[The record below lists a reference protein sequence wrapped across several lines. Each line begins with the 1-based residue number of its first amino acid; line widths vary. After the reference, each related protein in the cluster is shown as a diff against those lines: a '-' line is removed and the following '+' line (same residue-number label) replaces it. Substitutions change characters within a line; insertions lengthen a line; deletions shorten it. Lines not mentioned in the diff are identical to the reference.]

1 MLLSSV
7 ISDLPDAGLRGGD
20 CEISGIAFD
29 SRLVRPGWLFVCIRG
44 EEADGHDYAA
54 GALEN
59 GAAALLVEHFLPLA
73 ARQVRTVD
81 TRLALARVAKTFHG
95 RPDESLGLA
104 GVTGTDGKTTTAGLI
119 AWILRRAGVKTGEVT
134 TASISTGGEAIPN
147 LVHQTTP
154 SSLELQQALGE
165 MRGRRVRW
173 AVLETTSHGLD
184 QHRVAGF
191 AFNRAVFTSIT
202 HEHLDYHGTLEAY
215 VEAKARLL
223 DIQAEAEGGSWG
235 KVAVLP
241 RDSRY
246 WDLLRARACGR
257 VLGYGRANDAD
268 VKILSETASSDGI
281 GFTASTPWGETSIAA
296 GLPGAFNIENCLAA
310 LTCAASI
317 GISLDVCADAIG
329 AFPGVRGRMQ
339 PVDCGQPFEVIVD
352 YAHTPNS
359 LESVL
364 GTLSKR
370 KGRLLVAFGGAGER
384 DTQKRPLMGATAA
397 RLADKII
404 ITNEDPR
411 GEAPMKIA
419 RDIAAGA
426 GSSSGGP
433 SRKLDIVLDRRDA
446 IAEILGSA
454 QPGDTVLLAGK
465 GHETSIIT
473 AERVLPWDEAGVTRE
488 ILTSMGYDCR
498 AVDNTE

>member
-7 ISDLPDAGLRGGD
+7 ISDLPDADLRGGD
-20 CEISGIAFD
+20 CQINGIAFD

-44 EEADGHDYAA
+44 EQADGHHYAA
-54 GALEN
+54 DALEN
-59 GAAALLVEHFLPLA
+59 GASALLVESFLPLA
-73 ARQVRTVD
+73 ARQVETAD
-81 TRLALARVAKTFHG
+81 TRLALARVAKTFHR
-95 RPDESLGLA
+95 RPDESLGLV

-119 AWILRRAGVKTGEVT
+119 AWILRSAGVKTGEVT
-134 TASISTGGEAIPN
+134 TASISTGGEAKPN

-154 SSLELQQALGE
+154 SALELQHALDE
-165 MRGRRVRW
+165 MRDRSVRW

-184 QHRVAGF
+184 QHRVTGF

-223 DIQAEAEGGSWG
+223 DIQAEAEGGNWE
-235 KVAVLP
+235 KIAILP

-246 WDLLRARACGR
+246 WDLVRSRACGR
-257 VLGYGRANDAD
+257 VLSYGRAKDAG
-268 VKILSETASSDGI
+268 VKVLSETASSDGI
-281 GFTASTPWGETSIAA
+281 DFTASTPWGEISVAA
-296 GLPGAFNIENCLAA
+296 ALPGAFNIENCLAA

-317 GISLDVCADAIG
+317 GVSLDVCAAAIA

-339 PVDCGQPFEVIVD
+339 RVDCGQPFKVIVD
-352 YAHTPNS
+352 FAHTPNS

-364 GTLSKR
+364 QTLSKT

-384 DTQKRPLMGATAA
+384 DTQKRPLMGAAAA
-397 RLADKII
+397 RLADKIV

-411 GEAPMKIA
+411 AEDPMKIA

-426 GSSSGGP
+426 GSSSGGS
-433 SRKLDIVLDRRDA
+433 SRKLKIILDRRAA
-446 IAEILGSA
+446 IAEILHSA

-473 AERVLPWDEAGVTRE
+473 AEKVLPWNEAGVTRE
-488 ILTSMGYDCR
+488 ILTSMGYDCVS
-498 AVDNTE
+498 ANTAG